1 VGTSEQEV
9 VHEETST
16 PRSGEA
22 DVRSVTVGRLD
33 GSTCAG
39 RACFDPTAPEL
50 LVRPAEGEA
59 SILPAE
65 QIAWMGFARQTG
77 PPRRTPA
84 PAADAPTFRI
94 RVAGGRSFLVQA
106 LPGAVDDPLGF
117 FAVPVDPDE
126 PFAELWFYAHGVN
139 VRELDE
145 PLGELLLRG
154 GALTPQDLSRGLE
167 VQAEGNPP
175 RPRLGEILAG
185 EHKVAPEAVE
195 HGISLQ
201 ERARMRIGDLLV
213 EEGLASRRDV
223 ETALE
228 QQRQYGGRRLG
239 RILVEMGVLSER
251 MLAETLAR
259 KFRLVF
265 ADLDAL
271 SPDPRAADEVPRW
284 VVEKHHLLP
293 LASNDSHLTVAVGD
307 PLDTEGI
314 DLLRFHTDKAIREV
328 VVVPSQLERA
338 LEGMLAR
345 DTERAE
351 RLEEIPE
358 ELPAGVDEAGEREA
372 DSELDESDSTIV
384 RLAHRLLAEGY
395 REGASDIHVEPNGPR
410 RRTLVRLRVDGECR
424 VCQEIPPGYRKPLVS
439 RLKIM
444 AGLDIAERRRPQDGR
459 IRLRIG
465 GQTVEY
471 RVVSLPTTGGEEDV
485 VLRILPSR
493 EPPALEAL
501 HLRSDHREALQRLV
515 AQSHG
520 MILCVGPT
528 GSGKTTT
535 LHALLRTINDPTRK
549 IWTAEDPV
557 EITQAG
563 LRQVQ
568 VHNRIELTFAALLRS
583 FLRADPDVIMVGEM
597 RDRETADIAV
607 EASLTGHLV
616 LSTLHTNS
624 APETVVRLVEMGLD
638 PFAFG
643 DSLLGVLAQRL
654 ARALCPDCRE
664 PREASDEECKR
675 LEELGAPEAAPGTRP
690 RLWSGRGCGA
700 CRDTGY
706 RGRVAL
712 HELLVADD
720 AIRAAIRRGAGADEV
735 RALGRE
741 RGMTSLLEDGLAK
754 CLEGLTDLP
763 QVLAVCNS

>member
-1 VGTSEQEV
+1 VSDETPTSRST
-9 VHEETST
+9 ETDT
-16 PRSGEA
+16 RW
-22 DVRSVTVGRLD
+22 VTLGRLD
-33 GSTCAG
+33 GSLCTG
-39 RACFDPTAPEL
+39 RGCFDPAASEL
-50 LVRPAEGEA
+50 VVRPAEGEA
-59 SILPAE
+59 GVVPAE
-65 QIAWMGFARQTG
+65 QIAWVGFGRETG
-77 PPRRTPA
+77 PTRRTPA
-84 PAADAPTFRI
+84 PTPDAPIFRI
-94 RVAGGRSFLVQA
+94 RVTGGRSFLVQTP
-106 LPGAVDDPLGF
+106 PGAVDDPLGF
-117 FAVPVDPDE
+117 FAVPVDADE

-139 VRELDE
+139 IRELDE

-154 GALTPQDLSRGLE
+154 GALTPGDLSRGLE
-167 VQAEGNPP
+167 AQAEGNPP
-175 RPRLGEILAG
+175 RPRLGEILVG
-185 EHKVAPEAVE
+185 DHKVAPEDVE
-195 HGISLQ
+195 RGISLQ
-201 ERARMRIGDLLV
+201 QRARLRIGDLLV

-228 QQRQYGGRRLG
+228 RQRQHGGRRLG

-251 MLAETLAR
+251 RLAETLAR

-284 VVEKHHLLP
+284 VIEKHRLLP
-293 LASNDSHLTVAVGD
+293 LSSNISTLTVAVGD

-328 VVVPSQLERA
+328 VVVPSQLERTI
-338 LEGMLAR
+338 EKRFGG
-345 DTERAE
+345 DPQGAE
-351 RLEEIPE
+351 RLEGLLE
-358 ELPAGVDEAGEREA
+358 ELPPGSDETGEREA
-372 DSELDESDSTIV
+372 DAELDESDSTII
-384 RLAHRLLAEGY
+384 RLAHRLLAEGH

-424 VCQEIPPGYRKPLVS
+424 VCQEIPPAYRKPLVS

-459 IRLRIG
+459 IRLRMAG
-465 GQTVEY
+465 HPVEY
-471 RVVSLPTTGGEEDV
+471 RVVTLPTTGGEEDV
-485 VLRILPSR
+485 VLRILASQ
-493 EPPALEAL
+493 EPPPLEAL
-501 HLRSDHREALQRLV
+501 HLRAAHREALERLV
-515 AQSHG
+515 AQPHG

-535 LHALLRTINDPTRK
+535 LHSLLRTINDPTRK

-568 VHNRIELTFAALLRS
+568 VHPRIGLTFAALLRS

-624 APETVVRLVEMGLD
+624 APETVVRLVEMGID

-654 ARALCPDCRE
+654 ARALCPECRE
-664 PREASDEECKR
+664 PREANDAECKR
-675 LEELGAPEAAPGTRP
+675 LEELGAPERAPETRP

-700 CRDTGY
+700 CRGTGY

-720 AIRAAIRRGAGADEV
+720 VVRAAIRRRAGADEV

-741 RGMTSLLEDGLAK
+741 RGMRSLLEDGLAK
-754 CLEGLTDLP
+754 CLEGTTDLP
-763 QVLAVCNS
+763 QVLAVCSS

>member
-1 VGTSEQEV
+1 VGLGTSEQEV
-9 VHEETST
+9 VPEETPT
-16 PRSGEA
+16 PQPDES

-33 GSTCAG
+33 GSLCAG
-39 RACFDPTAPEL
+39 RARFDPTSTEL
-50 LVRPAEGEA
+50 IVRPPEGET
-59 SILPAE
+59 SVVPAE
-65 QIAWMGFARQTG
+65 QIAWVGFARETG
-77 PPRRTPA
+77 PTERTPA
-84 PAADAPTFRI
+84 PTPDAPTFRI

-106 LPGAVDDPLGF
+106 APGAV
-117 FAVPVDPDE
+117 E

-154 GALTPQDLSRGLE
+154 GALTPGDLSRGLE
-167 VQAEGNPP
+167 AQAQGNPP
-175 RPRLGEILAG
+175 RPRLGEILVG
-185 EHKVAPEAVE
+185 EHTVAPEDVE

-201 ERARMRIGDLLV
+201 QRARLRIGDLLV
-213 EEGLASRRDV
+213 EEGLASRREV

-228 QQRQYGGRRLG
+228 RQRQHGGRRLG

-271 SPDPRAADEVPRW
+271 APDPRTADEVPRW
-284 VVEKHHLLP
+284 VIEKHRLLP
-293 LASNDSHLTVAVGD
+293 LASNATNLTVAVGD

-314 DLLRFHTDKAIREV
+314 DMLRFHTGKAIREV
-328 VVVPSQLERA
+328 VVVPSQLEQA
-338 LEGMLAR
+338 LEERFAR
-345 DTERAE
+345 RPERAE
-351 RLEEIPE
+351 HLDELLE
-358 ELPAGVDEAGEREA
+358 ELPPGIDESGEQEA
-372 DSELDESDSTIV
+372 DAEVDESDSTII
-384 RLAHRLLAEGY
+384 RLAHRLLAQGH

-410 RRTLVRLRVDGECR
+410 RRTLVRLRVDGACR
-424 VCQEIPPGYRKPLVS
+424 VSQEIPPAYRKPLVS

-465 GQTVEY
+465 GQIVEY
-471 RVVSLPTTGGEEDV
+471 RVATLPTTGGEEDV
-485 VLRILPSR
+485 VLRILPNQ
-493 EPPALEAL
+493 EPPPLEAL
-501 HLRSDHREALQRLV
+501 HLRPAHREALERLV
-515 AQSHG
+515 AQPHG

-535 LHALLRTINDPTRK
+535 LHSLLRTINDPARK

-557 EITQAG
+557 EITQPG

-568 VHNRIELTFAALLRS
+568 VHARIGLTFAALLRS

-664 PREASDEECKR
+664 PREASDAECKR
-675 LEELGAPEAAPGTRP
+675 LEELGAPEEASGTHP

-700 CRDTGY
+700 CRGTGY

-720 AIRAAIRRGAGADEV
+720 AVRAAIRRRAGADEV

-741 RGMTSLLEDGLAK
+741 RGMGSLLEDGLAK
-754 CLEGLTDLP
+754 CLEGVTDLP
-763 QVLAVCNS
+763 QVLAVCSS